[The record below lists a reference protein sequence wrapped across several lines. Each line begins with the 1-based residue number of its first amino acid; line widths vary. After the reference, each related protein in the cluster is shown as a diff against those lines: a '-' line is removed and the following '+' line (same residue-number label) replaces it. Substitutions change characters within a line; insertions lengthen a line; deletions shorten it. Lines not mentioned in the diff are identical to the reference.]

1 MLGVR
6 LFSGMVGLAI
16 AATIVVFG
24 VRDVSAQ
31 KKLSYAQAFAA
42 CKKQVVAA
50 YPSGSSDTVGRN
62 SRGAACMQE
71 YGYTLK
77 KGTKF

>member
-1 MLGVR
+1 MI
-6 LFSGMVGLAI
+6 GLVF
-16 AATIVVFG
+16 AATTLVYG

-62 SRGAACMQE
+62 SRGASCMQE
-71 YGYTLK
+71 YGYQLK